1 MGEPE
6 SQSLSDV
13 KSISEVGSV
22 SEHIFI
28 DLPFDRQENSSL
40 IDKSRIKMQNY
51 EYTVNEDVAVSIEDL
66 DQPVQRVFNNVE
78 VLQPPKLENRRNCC
92 KDVKC
97 LIW

>member
-1 MGEPE
+1 
-6 SQSLSDV
+6 
-13 KSISEVGSV
+13 
-22 SEHIFI
+22 
-28 DLPFDRQENSSL
+28 
-40 IDKSRIKMQNY
+40 MQNY